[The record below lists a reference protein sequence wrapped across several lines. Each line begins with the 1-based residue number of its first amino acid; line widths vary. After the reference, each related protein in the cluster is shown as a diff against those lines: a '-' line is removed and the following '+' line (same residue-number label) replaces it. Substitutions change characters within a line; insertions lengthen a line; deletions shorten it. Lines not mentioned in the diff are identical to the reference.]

1 MKSGRTVIVMLMTL
15 FGVAI
20 GAVAVVAVY
29 GHTRVLPP
37 ETFAD
42 RVVASLNGDHV
53 QSLVSGKLTAIV
65 VERGGAAVDSA
76 TVETAIK
83 RVVASPGLTKVAR
96 SQVEMAERRVT
107 EGSARDFTVDLAS
120 ARPLL
125 VAQLQK
131 IDPARAEM
139 LRRVSGALPVTW
151 EPPIRAT
158 TIRRIVD
165 TVRIAAFA
173 APVLSALL
181 LIVAFVI
188 APMRRLLLAW
198 AGVLMVAGA
207 LTGLYAM
214 QHLRSSAL
222 DRVPGDDGA
231 YGAIWDIFVEGLR
244 SWWIVTLGIG
254 VFALVVGVVRPLRR

>member
-1 MKSGRTVIVMLMTL
+1 MKSGRMVIAVLMTL
-15 FGVAI
+15 FGVAF
-20 GAVAVVAVY
+20 GAVAAVAVY
-29 GHTRVLPP
+29 GHTRVLRPA
-37 ETFAD
+37 TFAD
-42 RVVASLNGDHV
+42 RVVASLNDEHV
-53 QSLVSGKLTAIV
+53 QSLVSAKLTAIV
-65 VERGGAAVDSA
+65 VERGGTAVDSV

-83 RVVASPGLTKVAR
+83 RVVASPALTKVAR
-96 SQVEMAERRVT
+96 TQAEAAERRVT
-107 EGSARDFTVDLAS
+107 QGSARDFTVDLGS
-120 ARPLL
+120 ALPLL

-151 EPPIRAT
+151 EPPVRAT

-165 TVRIAAFA
+165 TVRVVAFA

-188 APMRRLLLAW
+188 APKRRLLLAW

-207 LTGLYAM
+207 LAGLYAM
-214 QHLRSSAL
+214 QRLRSTAM
-222 DRVPGDDGA
+222 DRVPGDDVA

-254 VFALVVGVVRPLRR
+254 VFALVVGVLRPLRR